1 MDHPDQPNV
10 PRTARDRAR
19 AEVRAELLAAA
30 KARLGTDGA
39 AALSLRAIARDLGMA
54 SSAVYR
60 YVDSR
65 DALLTLLI
73 LDGYNAAGQACE
85 DAAAAARG
93 RGEAPAQVWLA
104 AARAL
109 RGWALAHPRSYELI
123 YGTPV
128 PGYRAPT
135 DTVAAATRLWGVI
148 IAVMHDAEATGTLA
162 PTGPQFPT
170 AGLLTPETL
179 AFAGFDPA
187 AGDTEQ
193 TRQIELMVVRSFTLF
208 ASVLGAISAELFGHY
223 HQAAAD
229 YAGVFDATIATAAAG
244 VGLIVDVG

>member
-1 MDHPDQPNV
+1 MDQPNA
-10 PRTARDRAR
+10 PRTARERAR
-19 AEVRAELLAAA
+19 AEVMAELLAAA
-30 KARLGTDGA
+30 NTRLGTDGA

-73 LDGYNAAGQACE
+73 IDGYDAAGQACE

-104 AARAL
+104 VARAL
-109 RGWALAHPRSYELI
+109 RGWALAHPHAYELI

-128 PGYRAPT
+128 PGYRAPA
-135 DTVAAATRLWGVI
+135 DTIASATRLWGVI
-148 IAVMHDAEATGTLA
+148 IAVMHDAEATATLA
-162 PTGPQFPT
+162 PTGPEFPT
-170 AGLLTPETL
+170 AGLITPETL
-179 AFAGFDPA
+179 AFAGYTPTGDA
-187 AGDTEQ
+187 AQ
-193 TRQIELMVVRSFTLF
+193 THQVTLTIVRSFTLF

-223 HQAAAD
+223 RSVAAD
-229 YAGVFDATIATAAAG
+229 FAGVFDATVATSAAG
-244 VGLIVDVG
+244 VGLIVEVG